1 MILAFSTGSSLWY
14 LARGT
19 GLVSIVLLTVV
30 MVLGI
35 TEVQRW
41 AREGWPRLVI
51 AGLHKNV
58 SLLVVAFPAVHIT
71 SSVLDSFVPISW
83 PAAFIPFTSPYR
95 PIWLGLGALSFD
107 LLLAL
112 VITSLLRNR
121 IGHRTWRTIHWAAYA
136 SWPIAFVHGLGT
148 GSDGRVG
155 WVVAL
160 DLVCLAAVLAAIAWR
175 LVVGWEGAPGRRA
188 AGAAASAIAVV
199 GVLGWLATGPSQ
211 PGWAAKAGTPTTASS
226 KGTDAAAAGDDSGAD
241 QSGEDGGSAPTTAV
255 AGLTPPFTAD
265 YVGTVKQDVGGS
277 TTTITIDGTLSGAAA
292 GELKIVLQGKSL
304 SGGGVQMTS
313 SKVTLTGSN
322 PPATYTGTVRSLRD
336 GVMVVVVSSG
346 SNATMTLTTDLQI
359 DDSAGTAKG
368 TVAAVEGATR

>member
-1 MILAFSTGSSLWY
+1 MAGAVILAASTGSALWY

-19 GLVSIVLLTVV
+19 GLVSIVLLTIV

-58 SLLVVAFPAVHIT
+58 SLLVVAFLGVPIA

-83 PAAFIPFTSPYR
+83 VAAFVPFTSPYR
-95 PIWLGLGALSFD
+95 PLWLGLGAVSFD

-112 VITSLLRNR
+112 VITSLLRGR
-121 IGHRTWRTIHWAAYA
+121 IGHRTWRAIHWAAYA

-160 DLVCLAAVLAAIAWR
+160 DLACLGAVLAAVFWR
-175 LVVGWEGAPGRRA
+175 LAVGWERAPGRRA
-188 AGAAASAIAVV
+188 AGALASAVAVV

-211 PGWAAKAGTPTTASS
+211 PGWAAKAGTPTAASS
-226 KGTDAAAAGDDSGAD
+226 SGAASAATDPGTDQTS
-241 QSGEDGGSAPTTAV
+241 GSADPA
-255 AGLTPPFTAD
+255 APAASLTPPFTAD
-265 YVGTVKQDVGGS
+265 YSATVTNADGGS
-277 TTTITIDGTLSGAAA
+277 TATVTIDGTLTGGAQ
-292 GELKIVLQGKSL
+292 GSLKVVLKGNAID
-304 SGGGVQMTS
+304 GGGVQMTS
-313 SKVTLTGSN
+313 STVTLTGSS
-322 PPATYTGTVRSLRD
+322 PPVTYTGSVRSLR
-336 GVMVVVVSSG
+336 GGTIAAVVRSESG
-346 SNATMTLTTDLQI
+346 STVTLTMDLRV
-359 DDSAGTAKG
+359 DDAAGTATG
-368 TVAAVEGATR
+368 TVTAAVGA

>member
-1 MILAFSTGSSLWY
+1 MILAASTGSALWY

-58 SLLVVAFPAVHIT
+58 SLLVVAFLGVHIA
-71 SSVLDSFVPISW
+71 SSVLDSFVPIGW
-83 PAAFIPFTSPYR
+83 VAAFVPFTSPYR
-95 PIWLGLGALSFD
+95 PLWLGLGAVSFD

-112 VITSLLRNR
+112 VITSLLRGR
-121 IGHRTWRTIHWAAYA
+121 IGHRTWRAIHWAAYA

-160 DLVCLAAVLAAIAWR
+160 DLACLGAVLAAIFWR
-175 LVVGWEGAPGRRA
+175 LAVGWQRAPGRRA
-188 AGAAASAIAVV
+188 AGALASAVAVV

-211 PGWAAKAGTPTTASS
+211 PGWAAKAGTPTATSSSGAASAATDP
-226 KGTDAAAAGDDSGAD
+226 GTDQTS
-241 QSGEDGGSAPTTAV
+241 GSADPATPA
-255 AGLTPPFTAD
+255 ASLTPPFTAD
-265 YVGTVKQDVGGS
+265 YSATVTTADGGS
-277 TTTITIDGTLSGAAA
+277 TATVTIDGTLTGGAQ
-292 GELKIVLQGKSL
+292 GSLKVVLKGNAID
-304 SGGGVQMTS
+304 GGGVQMTS
-313 SKVTLTGSN
+313 STVTLTGSS
-322 PPATYTGTVRSLRD
+322 PPVTYTGSVRSLR
-336 GVMVVVVSSG
+336 GGTIAAVVRSESG
-346 SNATMTLTTDLQI
+346 STMTLTMDLRV
-359 DDSAGTAKG
+359 DDAAGTATG
-368 TVAAVEGATR
+368 TVAAAVGA